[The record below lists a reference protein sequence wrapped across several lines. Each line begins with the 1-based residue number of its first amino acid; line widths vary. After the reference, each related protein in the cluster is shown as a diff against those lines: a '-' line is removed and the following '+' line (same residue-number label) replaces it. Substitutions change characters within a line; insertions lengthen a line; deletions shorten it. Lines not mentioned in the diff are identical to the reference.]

1 MIIIMIIILIY
12 RKTRAERVVR
22 RGERRR
28 RLNIKRD
35 VRIIYDRIIAVIIA
49 IYTRQT
55 LHYCR
60 V

>member
-1 MIIIMIIILIY
+1 MIIILIY